1 MIKILLNTVIRNLY
15 KQKTY
20 SVINIL
26 GLATGVTCTLLILI
40 WVNYEISF
48 DTYHKDIERIY
59 TVYENQ
65 QYADGDVFSVY
76 STPSPLAG
84 SLKNEYPEVEFSSRM
99 VSTWGQL
106 VLSANGKT
114 FVENGGK
121 VVDPDFF
128 KIFSIPVLFGDY
140 ISPLANENTIVLS
153 QNLSDKLFGD
163 IDPTGLSVEVNS
175 RYQFIVGAVVENA
188 PENSSIHYDFFLP
201 FKFFQD
207 YWEYDLND
215 WEANSFHTFLKL
227 KDGANSNYLAANIK
241 YHIRQRIPYSNVE
254 LDLQKFDKYHLY
266 SISKNKAG
274 PIWYVQV
281 FLLVAILILLIACFN
296 YMNLATARSERRARE
311 VAIRKVVGAQRKGLI
326 GLFLIESI
334 VFTIIA
340 LGMAIVF
347 VELLLPVFSD
357 LTNRTL
363 SLNPTNLKFLLAVVF
378 IVLTTGVLSGSYP
391 AFFLSS
397 FLPIQVIRGVFRQDS
412 AMLRKVLVVIQFTMS
427 IALFICT
434 CVIYKQ
440 LNFLQD
446 SDIGY
451 NKDNIVYVE
460 MLDEFYKE
468 YSELKGEL
476 LKIPGVQWITAANQM
491 PVNFSNS
498 TWDVNWPGKSDD
510 SEQVLFQLSF
520 VDFDFIETFEM
531 DVIQGRGFSKEF
543 GEDTLKFI
551 INESAAE
558 KMDMVYTIGEKI
570 SLWNYTGEVIGI
582 VKNFNFNSLQ
592 VGVNPLIMMRNPR
605 SFKYIGIR
613 IGDDKEPILNRI
625 RKVWAQ
631 RFTQAPFNYRFLE
644 EDFDYF
650 YQAESRMGKLFASFT
665 LIAFIISCLGLFGLV
680 SFITENKARE
690 VALRKVFGANV
701 DNVFQLLFKEIL
713 KWIMLSIAIAWI
725 LSFFAME
732 WWLNGFAYRIE
743 IGIGIFILAAFL
755 SLAIAFITIY
765 KQIARLVASA
775 PASVL
780 KYE

>member
-582 VKNFNFNSLQ
+582 VKDFNFNSLQ

>member
-15 KQKTY
+15 KQKVY
-20 SVINIL
+20 SIVNIL

-40 WVNYEISF
+40 WVNYELSF
-48 DTYHKDIERIY
+48 DTYHNDIERVY
-59 TVYENQ
+59 TVFENQ
-65 QYADGDVFSVY
+65 KYADGDVFSVY
-76 STPSPLAG
+76 STPSPLAA
-84 SLKNEYPEVEFSSRM
+84 SLKKEYSEVEYASRL

-114 FVENGGK
+114 FVEKGGK
-121 VVDPDFF
+121 IVDPDFF
-128 KIFSIPVLFGDY
+128 KIFSIPVLYGDY
-140 ISPLANENTIVLS
+140 ISPLSNENTIVLS
-153 QNLSDKLFGD
+153 RKLSEKLFGD
-163 IDPTGLSVEVNS
+163 IDPIGLSVEINS
-175 RYQFIVGAVVENA
+175 NYQFVVGAVVENA

-201 FKFFQD
+201 FRFFKE
-207 YWEYDLND
+207 YWEYDLSD
-215 WEANSFHTFLKL
+215 WEANSFHTFVKL
-227 KDGANSNYLAANIK
+227 KDGANNKYLTENIRD
-241 YHIRQRIPYSNVE
+241 HVRRRIPYSNVE
-254 LDLQKFDKYHLY
+254 LDLQAFEKYHLY
-266 SISKNKAG
+266 SISKNKSG

-281 FLLVAILILLIACFN
+281 FLLVAVLILLIACFN

-311 VAIRKVVGAQRKGLI
+311 VAIRKVVGAQRRGLV
-326 GLFLIESI
+326 GLFLTESI
-334 VFTIIA
+334 VFTTIA
-340 LGMAIVF
+340 LGLGIVF

-363 SLNPTNLKFLLAVVF
+363 TLNPGNLKFLIAVVL
-378 IVLTTGVLSGSYP
+378 IVLSTGVLSGSYP
-391 AFFLSS
+391 ALFLSS

-412 AMLRKVLVVIQFTMS
+412 AMLRKVLVIIQFTMS

-440 LNFLQD
+440 LNFLKD
-446 SDIGY
+446 SDVGY

-460 MLDEFYKE
+460 MLDDFYEE

-476 LKIPGVQWITAANQM
+476 LKIPGVHWVTAANQM
-491 PVNFSNS
+491 PVNFLNS
-498 TWDVNWPGKSDD
+498 TWDVNWPNKLED
-510 SEQVLFQLSF
+510 SEDVLFQLSF

-531 DVIQGRGFSKEF
+531 DVIQGRGFSKQF

-558 KMDMVYTIGEKI
+558 KMGMVYTIGEKI

-582 VKNFNFNSLQ
+582 VKDFNFNSLQ
-592 VGVNPLIMMRNPR
+592 VGVDPLIMMRNPS

-613 IGDDKEPILNRI
+613 VGEDKEPIINKI
-625 RKVWAQ
+625 RKVWNKK
-631 RFTQAPFNYRFLE
+631 FSHIPFNYRFLE
-644 EDFDYF
+644 EDFAYF

-665 LIAFIISCLGLFGLV
+665 AIAFIISSLGLFGLV

-713 KWIMLSIAIAWI
+713 KWIVLSIAIAWGI
-725 LSFFAME
+725 SFFAME

-743 IGIGIFILAAFL
+743 MGVGIFILAAGL
-755 SLAIAFITIY
+755 SLLITLITIY
-765 KQIARLVASA
+765 RQIARLVTIA
-775 PASVL
+775 PANVL

>member
-15 KQKTY
+15 KQKVY
-20 SVINIL
+20 SIVNIL

-40 WVNYEISF
+40 WVNYELSF
-48 DTYHKDIERIY
+48 DTYHKDIERVY
-59 TVYENQ
+59 TVFENQ
-65 QYADGDVFSVY
+65 KYADGDVFSVY
-76 STPSPLAG
+76 STPGPLAA
-84 SLKNEYPEVEFSSRM
+84 SLKKEYSEVEYASRL

-114 FVENGGK
+114 FVEKGGK
-121 VVDPDFF
+121 IVDPDFF
-128 KIFSIPVLFGDY
+128 KIFSIPVLYGDY
-140 ISPLANENTIVLS
+140 ISPLSNENTIVLS
-153 QNLSDKLFGD
+153 RRLSEKLFGD
-163 IDPTGLSVEVNS
+163 IDPIGLSIEINS
-175 RYQFIVGAVVENA
+175 SYQFIVGAVVENA

-201 FKFFQD
+201 FKFFKE
-207 YWEYDLND
+207 YWEYDLSD
-215 WEANSFHTFLKL
+215 WEANSFHTFVKL
-227 KDGANSNYLAANIK
+227 KDGVNGKNLTDNIR
-241 YHIRQRIPYSNVE
+241 YHVRQRVPYSNVE
-254 LDLQKFDKYHLY
+254 LDLQSFEKYHLY
-266 SISKNKAG
+266 SISENKSG

-281 FLLVAILILLIACFN
+281 FLLVAVLILLIACFN

-311 VAIRKVVGAQRKGLI
+311 VAIRKVVGAQRRGLV
-326 GLFLIESI
+326 GLFLTESI
-334 VFTIIA
+334 VFTTIA
-340 LGMAIVF
+340 LGLGIVF

-363 SLNPTNLKFLLAVVF
+363 TLNPGNLKFLIAVVL
-378 IVLTTGVLSGSYP
+378 IVLSTGVLSGSYP
-391 AFFLSS
+391 ALFLSS

-412 AMLRKVLVVIQFTMS
+412 AMLRKVLVIIQFTMS

-440 LNFLQD
+440 LNFLKD
-446 SDIGY
+446 SDVGY

-460 MLDEFYKE
+460 MLDDFYEE

-476 LKIPGVQWITAANQM
+476 LKIPGVHWVTAANQM
-491 PVNFSNS
+491 PVNFLNS
-498 TWDVNWPGKSDD
+498 TWDVNWPNKLED
-510 SEQVLFQLSF
+510 SEDVLFQLSF

-531 DVIQGRGFSKEF
+531 DVIHGRGFSKQF

-558 KMDMVYTIGEKI
+558 KMGMVYTIGEKI

-582 VKNFNFNSLQ
+582 VKDFNFNSLQ
-592 VGVNPLIMMRNPR
+592 VGVDPLIMMRNPNA
-605 SFKYIGIR
+605 FKYIGIR
-613 IGDDKEPILNRI
+613 VGEDKDPIINKI
-625 RKVWAQ
+625 RKVWNKK
-631 RFTQAPFNYRFLE
+631 FSHIPFNYRLLE

-665 LIAFIISCLGLFGLV
+665 AIAFIISCLGLFGLV

-701 DNVFQLLFKEIL
+701 DNVFQLLYKEIL
-713 KWIMLSIAIAWI
+713 KWIVLSIAIAWVI
-725 LSFFAME
+725 SFFAME

-743 IGIGIFILAAFL
+743 MGVGIFILAAVL
-755 SLAIAFITIY
+755 SLLIAFLTIY
-765 KQIARLVASA
+765 RQIARLVTIA
-775 PASVL
+775 PAYVL

>member
-15 KQKTY
+15 KQKAY
-20 SVINIL
+20 SAINIL

-48 DTYHKDIERIY
+48 DTYHKDINRIY

-65 QYADGDVFSVY
+65 QYADGDIFSVY
-76 STPSPLAG
+76 STPSPLAE
-84 SLKNEYPEVEFSSRM
+84 SLKNEYPEVEYASRM

-114 FVENGGK
+114 IVENGGK

-128 KIFSIPVLFGDY
+128 KIFSLPILYGNY
-140 ISPLANENTIVLS
+140 TNPLENENTIVLS
-153 QNLSDKLFGD
+153 RRLSERFFGD
-163 IDPTGLSVEVNS
+163 IDPVGLTIEINS
-175 RYQFIVGAVVENA
+175 TYQYIVGAVVENA
-188 PENSSIHYDFFLP
+188 PENSSIHFDFFLP
-201 FKFFQD
+201 FKFFRD
-207 YWEYDLND
+207 YWQYDLSD

-227 KDGANSNYLAANIK
+227 KDGANTDYLAENIR
-241 YHIRQRIPYSNVE
+241 YHVRQRIPYSNVE
-254 LDLQKFDKYHLY
+254 LDLQAFDRYHLY
-266 SISKNKAG
+266 SINKNKAG

-281 FLLVAILILLIACFN
+281 FLLVAVLILLIACFN

-311 VAIRKVVGAQRKGLI
+311 VAIRKVVGAQRRGLV
-326 GLFLIESI
+326 GLFLTESI
-334 VFTIIA
+334 IFTCIA

-347 VELLLPVFSD
+347 VELLLPVFGD

-363 SLNPTNLKFLLAVVF
+363 TLNPGNFKFLLAVVF

-391 AFFLSS
+391 ALFLSS

-412 AMLRKVLVVIQFTMS
+412 AMLRKILVVIQFSMS

-440 LNFLQD
+440 LNFLQE

-460 MLDEFYKE
+460 MLDDFYDE
-468 YSELKGEL
+468 YSELKNEL
-476 LKIPGVQWITAANQM
+476 LKIPGVHWVTAANQM

-498 TWDVNWPGKSDD
+498 TWDVEWPGKTVDA
-510 SEQVLFQLSF
+510 EQVLFQLSF

-531 DVIQGRGFSKEF
+531 DVIQGRGFSKKH

-558 KMDMVYTIGEKI
+558 KMGMVYTIGEEI
-570 SLWNYTGEVIGI
+570 TLWNYTGEVIGI
-582 VKNFNFNSLQ
+582 VKDFNFNSLQ

-613 IGDDKEPILNRI
+613 VGEDQEPIVNNI
-625 RKVWAQ
+625 RKIW
-631 RFTQAPFNYRFLE
+631 TQKFPDVPFNYRLLE

-650 YQAESRMGKLFASFT
+650 YQAESRMGKLFATFT
-665 LIAFIISCLGLFGLV
+665 AIAFIISCLGLFGLV
-680 SFITENKARE
+680 SFVTESKARE

-701 DNVFQLLFKEIL
+701 DHIFQLLYKDIF
-713 KWIMLSIAIAWI
+713 KWIMLSVAIAWV

-743 IGIGIFILAAFL
+743 IGIGIFILAGILSILIAFL
-755 SLAIAFITIY
+755 TIY
-765 KQIARLVASA
+765 KQIARLVSSA
-775 PASVL
+775 PAQVL